1 MEQVTEWR
9 ELRITL
15 GEGGAPAQREL
26 VGVTYIARGD
36 GTRTPDEPVKL
47 VVTADEARAYLETTS
62 FALTDALDAAHA
74 RIASDKTAADQAAAV
89 AAAEIAR
96 LTSVIEAKDQLIA
109 KYTALESAWNEQ
121 IAPAIDAYR
130 TQIEPL

>member
-26 VGVTYIARGD
+26 LGVTYIRRSD
-36 GTRTPDEPVKL
+36 GTRTPDEAVKQN
-47 VVTADEARAYLETTS
+47 VSAEEAAAYLETTS

-74 RIASDKTAADQAAAV
+74 RIASDKSAADQAAAA
-89 AAAEIAR
+89 AAAENAR
-96 LTSVIEAKDQLIA
+96 LISVIEAKDQLIA
-109 KYTALESAWNEQ
+109 KYTSLESAWNEQ

-130 TQIEPL
+130 TQIETL